1 MHHTSGSL
9 RAICDHLEITI
20 SALADSV
27 EIQRSAL
34 SKILNGKEPMTEKM
48 LGKLLDYEAINDDDA
63 AALAEDWTI
72 DHWPR
77 RARDLLVIR
86 RRPTGEE
93 RLIFQET
100 PPSQGDNNLERTISD
115 LRTKARG
122 NPALARAL
130 RNLNRTLDGH
140 VDVID

>member
-1 MHHTSGSL
+1 MHHTSASL
-9 RAICDHLEITI
+9 RAICTTLDVSI
-20 SALADSV
+20 SALADKV
-27 EIQRSAL
+27 GIQRSAL
-34 SKILNGKEPMTEKM
+34 SRIQNGKEDMTEKQ
-48 LGKLLDYEAINDDDA
+48 LGKLLDCKDVIDDDA

-72 DHWPR
+72 DHWPK
-77 RARDLLVIR
+77 RARDLLMIR
-86 RRPTGEE
+86 RRRTGEE
-93 RLIFQET
+93 ILLHEE
-100 PPSQGDNNLERTISD
+100 PPAMKTHDDIERTISD

>member
-1 MHHTSGSL
+1 MKNTASSL
-9 RAICDHLEITI
+9 RSICEHLDLTI
-20 SALADSV
+20 SALADKV

-34 SKILNGKEPMTEKM
+34 SRILNGKDDMSEKM
-48 LGKLLDYEAINDDDA
+48 LGKLLDYDAIHDDDA

-72 DHWPR
+72 DHWPQ
-77 RARDLLVIR
+77 RARELLVIR
-86 RRPTGEE
+86 RRRTGDEV
-93 RLIFQET
+93 LVMQDV
-100 PPSQGDNNLERTISD
+100 PPAYGDND
-115 LRTKARG
+115 LDSTVAALRLKARG

>member
-1 MHHTSGSL
+1 MSFVPNSL
-9 RAICDHLEITI
+9 RNICSHLGCNI
-20 SALADSV
+20 SGLADKA
-27 EIQRSAL
+27 EIHRSAL
-34 SKILNGKEPMTEKM
+34 SRIQNGKDDMSQ
-48 LGKLLDYEAINDDDA
+48 KLLAKLLATEINDEDA
-63 AALAEDWTI
+63 AALTEDWTI
-72 DHWPR
+72 DQWPQ

-86 RRPTGEE
+86 RRRSGEE
-93 RLIFQET
+93 TLVMEA
-100 PPSQGDNNLERTISD
+100 PSSQGESDLDRTISD